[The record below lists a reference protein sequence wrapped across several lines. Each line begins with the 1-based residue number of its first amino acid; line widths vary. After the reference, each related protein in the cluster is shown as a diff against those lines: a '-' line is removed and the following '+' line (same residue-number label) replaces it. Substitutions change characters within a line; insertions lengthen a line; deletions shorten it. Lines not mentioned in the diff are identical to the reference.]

1 MIFRNMP
8 FGKHK
13 GTPIYQVPLSYI
25 EWLLDKDNIDGWL
38 RSELEESRRKQLG
51 GPFDEFRHEFEDD
64 LQSRKIRKIY
74 LELSKKWHPDKGGS
88 HEAMAALNM
97 FHEKLIEELT

>member
-1 MIFRNMP
+1 MP

-13 GTPIYQVPLSYI
+13 GTPIDQVPLSYI
-25 EWLLDKDNIDGWL
+25 EWLLEKDNVDGWL

-74 LELSKKWHPDKGGS
+74 LELSKKWHPDEGGS

>member
-13 GTPIYQVPLSYI
+13 GTPIDQVPLSYI
-25 EWLLDKDNIDGWL
+25 EWLLEKDNVDGWL

-51 GPFDEFRHEFEDD
+51 GPFDEFRHEFEGD
-64 LQSRKIRKIY
+64 LHSRKIRKIY

>member
-13 GTPIYQVPLSYI
+13 GTPIDQVPLSYI

-88 HEAMAALNM
+88 NEAMAALNM

>member
-1 MIFRNMP
+1 MP

-13 GTPIYQVPLSYI
+13 GTPIDQVPLSYI
-25 EWLLDKDNIDGWL
+25 EWLLEKDNVDGWL
-38 RSELEESRRKQLG
+38 RSELEKSRNKQLG
-51 GPFDEFRHEFEDD
+51 GDFDEFRQEFEED
-64 LQSRKIRKIY
+64 LQSRKIRKIF
-74 LELSKKWHPDKGGS
+74 LECSKKWHPDKGGS

>member
-1 MIFRNMP
+1 MLRNMP

-13 GTPIYQVPLSYI
+13 GTPIDQVPLSYI
-25 EWLLDKDNIDGWL
+25 EWLLSQGNIDGWL
-38 RSELEESRRKQLG
+38 EEELEESRRMQLG
-51 GPFDEFRHEFEDD
+51 GNFDKFREKFDED
-64 LQSRKIRKIY
+64 LQSRKIRKIF
-74 LELSKKWHPDKGGS
+74 LECSKKWHPDKGGS

>member
-1 MIFRNMP
+1 MLRNMP

-13 GTPIYQVPLSYI
+13 GTPIDQVPLSYI
-25 EWLLDKDNIDGWL
+25 EWLLEKDNVDGWL

>member
-13 GTPIYQVPLSYI
+13 GTPIDQVPLSYI
-25 EWLLDKDNIDGWL
+25 EWLLEKDNVDGWL

-74 LELSKKWHPDKGGS
+74 LELSRKWHPDKGGS